1 MPHNTIVGV
10 LRGGPSS
17 EYDVSL
23 KTGAT
28 VLRNL
33 PEPYV
38 PADIFIS
45 KDGDWHVAGIARAP
59 ERALKG
65 IDVVFNALHGEYGE
79 DGKVQQILEGFAVP
93 YTGSGVLSS
102 ALAMN
107 KILAKKTFVNNGIK
121 TPYHMTVRREQMNPS
136 LAREIFMSFP
146 QPSVIKPASGG
157 SSIGVT
163 VAYTIDD
170 LIESLNNAFLYSD
183 SVLIEEYISG
193 REATCGVIDNFREQK
208 IYSLMPTEILD
219 KTNSDIWGY
228 DSKYSQDLHEI
239 RTPGNFSSDEKSQI
253 QAIAKLTHDVL
264 GLRHYSR
271 ADFIIHPKRG
281 VYLLEVNTLPGLT
294 ETSLF
299 PHALEASGSN
309 LPEFFDH
316 AIQLALNKI

>member
-1 MPHNTIVGV
+1 MSNNTIVGV

-23 KTGAT
+23 KTGAS

-33 PEPYV
+33 PEPYA

-45 KDGDWHVAGIARAP
+45 KDGEWHVAGITRAP

-79 DGKVQQILEGFAVP
+79 DGKVQQILEEFAVP

-121 TPYHMTVRREQMNPS
+121 TPYHVTVRREQMNPS

-163 VAYTIDD
+163 VAHTIDD
-170 LIESLNNAFLYSD
+170 LVESLNNAFLYSD

-208 IYSLMPTEILD
+208 VYSLMPTEILD
-219 KTNSDIWGY
+219 KTDSDIWGY
-228 DSKYSQDLHEI
+228 DSKYRNDLHEI

-253 QAIAKLTHDVL
+253 QAIAKLAHDVL

-271 ADFIIHPKRG
+271 ADFIVHPKRG

-309 LPEFFDH
+309 LSEFFNH
-316 AIQLALNKI
+316 AIQLALNGK